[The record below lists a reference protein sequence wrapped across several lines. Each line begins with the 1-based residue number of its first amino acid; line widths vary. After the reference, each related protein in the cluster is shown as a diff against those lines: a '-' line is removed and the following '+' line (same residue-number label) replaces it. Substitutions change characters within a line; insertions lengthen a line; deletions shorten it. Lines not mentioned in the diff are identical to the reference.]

1 MVVGCEN
8 VSVDH
13 DESLLFGEVRRASP
27 KNISEKKGIVVIAP
41 RSHSNSQ
48 NSTKCAIKQHF
59 FFHPIFWTRMKDFR
73 REGGTSRSII
83 QQVIEDKF

>member
-27 KNISEKKGIVVIAP
+27 KNISEKKGIVVIAL

-59 FFHPIFWTRMKDFR
+59 FFTQYFGLAWKTLGEK
-73 REGGTSRSII
+73 EGLLE
-83 QQVIEDKF
+83 V

>member
-13 DESLLFGEVRRASP
+13 NESLLFGEVRRASP

-41 RSHSNSQ
+41 RSHSSSQ
-48 NSTKCAIKQHF
+48 SSTKCAIKQHF
-59 FFHPIFWTRMKDFR
+59 FSTQYFGLAWQTLGEK
-73 REGGTSRSII
+73 EGLLE
-83 QQVIEDKF
+83 V

>member
-1 MVVGCEN
+1 MVVCGEN

-48 NSTKCAIKQHF
+48 SSTKYAIKQHF
-59 FFHPIFWTRMKDFR
+59 FFTQYFGLVWQTLGEK
-73 REGGTSRSII
+73 EGLLE
-83 QQVIEDKF
+83 V

>member
-27 KNISEKKGIVVIAP
+27 KNISEKKGIGVIAP

-59 FFHPIFWTRMKDFR
+59 FFTQYFGLAWKTLGEK
-73 REGGTSRSII
+73 EGLLE
-83 QQVIEDKF
+83 V

>member
-48 NSTKCAIKQHF
+48 SSTKCAIKQQF
-59 FFHPIFWTRMKDFR
+59 FFFTQYFGLAWQTLGEK
-73 REGGTSRSII
+73 EGLLE
-83 QQVIEDKF
+83 V

>member
-27 KNISEKKGIVVIAP
+27 KNISEKKKELLLLRRVHTRTPRVP
-41 RSHSNSQ
+41 RSAPLN
-48 NSTKCAIKQHF
+48 NTF
-59 FFHPIFWTRMKDFR
+59 FSPNILDSHDRF
-73 REGGTSRSII
+73 
-83 QQVIEDKF
+83 

>member
-27 KNISEKKGIVVIAP
+27 KNINEKKGIVVIAP

-48 NSTKCAIKQHF
+48 SSTKCAIKQHF
-59 FFHPIFWTRMKDFR
+59 FFTQYFGLAWQTLGEK
-73 REGGTSRSII
+73 EGLLE
-83 QQVIEDKF
+83 V